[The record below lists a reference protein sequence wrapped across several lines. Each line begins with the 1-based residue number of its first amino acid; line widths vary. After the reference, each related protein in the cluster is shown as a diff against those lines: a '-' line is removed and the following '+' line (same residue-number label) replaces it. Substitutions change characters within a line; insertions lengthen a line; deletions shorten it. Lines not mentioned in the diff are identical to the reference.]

1 MKGIAM
7 PVFSDTNVDYG
18 PSHNLRLFRARVP
31 MRDGIC
37 LNVAVYL
44 PRDAAGPIPA
54 VMEITP
60 YTIDHTHGEGQFFP
74 KRGLAYVVADV
85 RGRGDSEGDFTH
97 MLINAFDGFDLAEWI
112 TQQSWNDGRVVLFGG
127 SYTGMNQW
135 LFLAQKH
142 PAVVAASPAAAFAP
156 AIDIPRGGVPNIY
169 EYKWAA
175 CVWGNAAYHQSGI
188 DGGLWAQE
196 IRQAIEQGRPVW
208 TAGESFGVSQNE
220 FLRKFAEEPGLENWS
235 EYFASDEQLTDLDV
249 PILTITGTHDDCMPG
264 TIYHWQRFEQLAS
277 NSALAKSHL
286 LIGPWDHAGTDSG
299 ENSVGE
305 LQFAEA
311 AKLSMRALR
320 ADWFRHILFGEEKPK
335 LLSDRFVYYVA
346 GAEEWRANSSFQA
359 ATKDFM
365 DLNLKSSPG
374 KNDVFHSG
382 WLTPD
387 AVDSPEYLL
396 TLDPKD
402 ARALDL
408 ELIPRPSANIDNQ
421 LFPPSYNSLLMT
433 QGGNDPTNQI
443 FTVTVDGN
451 GLIYHSAP
459 FEAPVT
465 MAGKPKLSLE
475 IIPDQPEAD
484 LSVLLHEIRPDGSSI
499 FLSSELARL
508 SRFNTT
514 AQGSLLV
521 EERNVIVLDDFRFCS
536 RTIAQGSRLRLTIRS
551 PWSALIIPNGDGL
564 LDHPEVNLRV
574 LHSKD
579 SPTKLTM
586 PLGT

>member
-1 MKGIAM
+1 
-7 PVFSDTNVDYG
+7 
-18 PSHNLRLFRARVP
+18 
-31 MRDGIC
+31 
-37 LNVAVYL
+37 
-44 PRDAAGPIPA
+44 
-54 VMEITP
+54 
-60 YTIDHTHGEGQFFP
+60 
-74 KRGLAYVVADV
+74 
-85 RGRGDSEGDFTH
+85 
-97 MLINAFDGFDLAEWI
+97 
-112 TQQSWNDGRVVLFGG
+112 
-127 SYTGMNQW
+127 
-135 LFLAQKH
+135 
-142 PAVVAASPAAAFAP
+142 
-156 AIDIPRGGVPNIY
+156 
-169 EYKWAA
+169 
-175 CVWGNAAYHQSGI
+175 
-188 DGGLWAQE
+188 
-196 IRQAIEQGRPVW
+196 
-208 TAGESFGVSQNE
+208 
-220 FLRKFAEEPGLENWS
+220 
-235 EYFASDEQLTDLDV
+235 
-249 PILTITGTHDDCMPG
+249 
-264 TIYHWQRFEQLAS
+264 
-277 NSALAKSHL
+277 
-286 LIGPWDHAGTDSG
+286 
-299 ENSVGE
+299 
-305 LQFAEA
+305 
-311 AKLSMRALR
+311 MRALR

-387 AVDSPEYLL
+387 AVDSPEYIL

-551 PWSALIIPNGDGL
+551 PWSAMIIPNGDGL

-586 PLGT
+586 PLGD

>member
-1 MKGIAM
+1 M

-60 YTIDHTHGEGQFFP
+60 YTIDHAHGEGQFFP

-135 LFLAQKH
+135 SFLAQKH
-142 PAVVAASPAAAFAP
+142 PAVVAASPAAAFAL

-220 FLRKFAEEPGLENWS
+220 YLRKSAEEPGLENWS

>member
-1 MKGIAM
+1 
-7 PVFSDTNVDYG
+7 
-18 PSHNLRLFRARVP
+18 

-44 PRDAAGPIPA
+44 PRDATGPIPA
-54 VMEITP
+54 VMELTP
-60 YTIDHTHGEGQFFP
+60 YTIDHAHGDGQYFP

-85 RGRGDSEGDFTH
+85 RGRGDSEGDFTPI
-97 MLINAFDGFDLAEWI
+97 LNDAFDGFDLIDWI
-112 TQQSWNDGRVVLFGG
+112 AKQEWNDGRVVMFGG
-127 SYTGMNQW
+127 SYTGQNQW
-135 LFLAQKH
+135 LILGQKH
-142 PAVVAASPAAAFAP
+142 PAVVAISPAAAFASG
-156 AIDIPRGGVPNIY
+156 IDIPRGGVPNIY
-169 EYKWAA
+169 DAKWEGV
-175 CVWGNAAYHQSGI
+175 VWGNALYAHSGADNGI
-188 DGGLWAQE
+188 WAQE
-196 IRQAIEQGRPVW
+196 IREAIAQGRPVW
-208 TAGESFGVSQNE
+208 TAGESFGVTFSNV
-220 FLRKFAEEPGLENWS
+220 LRKFVEEPGLENWS
-235 EYFASDEQLTDLDV
+235 NMYSSSEQLRGIEV
-249 PILTITGTHDDCMPG
+249 PVLTVTGTHDDCMPG
-264 TIYHWQRFEQLAS
+264 TIYHWQRYEQLAS
-277 NSALAKSHL
+277 ESALAKSHL
-286 LIGPWDHAGTDSG
+286 VIGPWDHAGTDSG

-311 AKLSMRALR
+311 ARVPIRELR
-320 ADWFRHILFGEEKPK
+320 TDWFRHILFGEALPEF
-335 LLSDRFVYYVA
+335 LSDRFVYYVA
-346 GAEEWRANSSFQA
+346 GSEEWRSNSSLQA
-359 ATKDFM
+359 VTKDFM
-365 DLNLKSSPG
+365 NLNLQSSPG

-382 WLTPD
+382 WLTSD
-387 AVDSPEYLL
+387 ATDSPEYLIK
-396 TLDPKD
+396 LDPKD
-402 ARALDL
+402 SRALDL
-408 ELIPRPSANIDNQ
+408 ELIPRPGATVDNP
-421 LFPPSYNSLLMT
+421 LFAQAYNSLLMT

-465 MAGKPKLSLE
+465 MVGKPKLSLE

>member
-1 MKGIAM
+1 M

-135 LFLAQKH
+135 SFLAQKH

-169 EYKWAA
+169 EYKWEA

-586 PLGT
+586 PLGD

>member
-1 MKGIAM
+1 M

-60 YTIDHTHGEGQFFP
+60 YTIDHAHGEGQFFP

-97 MLINAFDGFDLAEWI
+97 MLINGFDGFDLAEWI

-135 LFLAQKH
+135 SFLAQKH
-142 PAVVAASPAAAFAP
+142 PAVVAASPAAAFAL

-169 EYKWAA
+169 EYKWEA

-408 ELIPRPSANIDNQ
+408 ELIPRPSANINNQ

-443 FTVTVDGN
+443 FTVTVD
-451 GLIYHSAP
+451 
-459 FEAPVT
+459 
-465 MAGKPKLSLE
+465 
-475 IIPDQPEAD
+475 
-484 LSVLLHEIRPDGSSI
+484 
-499 FLSSELARL
+499 
-508 SRFNTT
+508 
-514 AQGSLLV
+514 
-521 EERNVIVLDDFRFCS
+521 
-536 RTIAQGSRLRLTIRS
+536 
-551 PWSALIIPNGDGL
+551 
-564 LDHPEVNLRV
+564 
-574 LHSKD
+574 
-579 SPTKLTM
+579 
-586 PLGT
+586 

>member
-1 MKGIAM
+1 
-7 PVFSDTNVDYG
+7 
-18 PSHNLRLFRARVP
+18 

-44 PRDAAGPIPA
+44 PRDATGPIPA
-54 VMEITP
+54 VMELTP
-60 YTIDHTHGEGQFFP
+60 YTIDHAHGDGQYFP

-85 RGRGDSEGDFTH
+85 RGRGDSEGDFTPI
-97 MLINAFDGFDLAEWI
+97 LNDAFDGFDLIDWI
-112 TQQSWNDGRVVLFGG
+112 AKQEWNDGRVVMFGG
-127 SYTGMNQW
+127 SYTGQNQW
-135 LFLAQKH
+135 LILGQKH
-142 PAVVAASPAAAFAP
+142 PAVVAISPAAAFASG
-156 AIDIPRGGVPNIY
+156 IDIPRGGVPNIY
-169 EYKWAA
+169 DAKWEGV
-175 CVWGNAAYHQSGI
+175 VWGNALYAHSGADNGI
-188 DGGLWAQE
+188 WAQE
-196 IRQAIEQGRPVW
+196 IREAIAQGRPVW
-208 TAGESFGVSQNE
+208 TAGESFGVTFNV
-220 FLRKFAEEPGLENWS
+220 LRKFVEEPGLENWS
-235 EYFASDEQLTDLDV
+235 NMYSSSEQLRGIEV
-249 PILTITGTHDDCMPG
+249 PVLTVTGTHDDCMPG
-264 TIYHWQRFEQLAS
+264 TIYHWQRYEQLAS
-277 NSALAKSHL
+277 ESALAKSHL
-286 LIGPWDHAGTDSG
+286 VIGPWDHAGTDSG

-311 AKLSMRALR
+311 ARVPIRELR
-320 ADWFRHILFGEEKPK
+320 TDWFRHILFGEALPEF
-335 LLSDRFVYYVA
+335 LSDRFVYYVA
-346 GAEEWRANSSFQA
+346 GSEEWRSNSSLQA
-359 ATKDFM
+359 VTKDFM
-365 DLNLKSSPG
+365 NLNLQSSPG

-382 WLTPD
+382 WLTSD
-387 AVDSPEYLL
+387 ATDSPEYLIK
-396 TLDPKD
+396 LDPKD
-402 ARALDL
+402 SRALDL
-408 ELIPRPSANIDNQ
+408 ELIPRPGATVDNP
-421 LFPPSYNSLLMT
+421 LFAQAYNSLLMT

-465 MAGKPKLSLE
+465 MVGKPKLSLE

>member
-1 MKGIAM
+1 M

-97 MLINAFDGFDLAEWI
+97 MRINAFDGFDLAEWI

-135 LFLAQKH
+135 SFLAQKH
-142 PAVVAASPAAAFAP
+142 PAVVAASPAAAFAL

-365 DLNLKSSPG
+365 ELNLKSSPG

-465 MAGKPKLSLE
+465 MVGKPKLSLE

-586 PLGT
+586 PIGD

>member
-1 MKGIAM
+1 M
-7 PVFSDTNVDYG
+7 PVFSNTNVDYG
-18 PSHNLRLFRARVP
+18 PSHNLRLVRARVP

-44 PRDAAGPIPA
+44 PRDATGPIPA
-54 VMEITP
+54 VMELTP
-60 YTIDHTHGEGQFFP
+60 YTIDHAHGDGQYFP

-85 RGRGDSEGDFTH
+85 RGRGDSEGDFTPI
-97 MLINAFDGFDLAEWI
+97 LNDAFDGFDLIDWI
-112 TQQSWNDGRVVLFGG
+112 AKQEWNDGRVVMFGG
-127 SYTGMNQW
+127 SYTGQNQW
-135 LFLAQKH
+135 LILGQKH
-142 PAVVAASPAAAFAP
+142 PAVVAISPAAAFASG
-156 AIDIPRGGVPNIY
+156 IDIPRGGVPNIY
-169 EYKWAA
+169 DAKWEGV
-175 CVWGNAAYHQSGI
+175 VWGNALYAHSGADNGI
-188 DGGLWAQE
+188 WAQE
-196 IRQAIEQGRPVW
+196 IREAIAQGRPVW
-208 TAGESFGVSQNE
+208 TAGESFGVTFNV
-220 FLRKFAEEPGLENWS
+220 LRKFVEEPGLENWS
-235 EYFASDEQLTDLDV
+235 NMYSSSEQLRGIEV
-249 PILTITGTHDDCMPG
+249 PVLTVTGTHDDCMPG
-264 TIYHWQRFEQLAS
+264 TIYHWQRYEQLAS
-277 NSALAKSHL
+277 ESALAKSHL
-286 LIGPWDHAGTDSG
+286 VIGTWDHAGTDSG
-299 ENSVGE
+299 KNSVGE

-311 AKLSMRALR
+311 ARVPIRELR
-320 ADWFRHILFGEEKPK
+320 TDWFRHILFGEALPEF
-335 LLSDRFVYYVA
+335 LSDRFVYYVA
-346 GAEEWRANSSFQA
+346 GSEEWRSNSSLQA
-359 ATKDFM
+359 VTKDFM
-365 DLNLKSSPG
+365 NLNLQSSPG

-382 WLTPD
+382 WLTSD
-387 AVDSPEYLL
+387 ATDSPEYLIK
-396 TLDPKD
+396 LDPKD
-402 ARALDL
+402 SRALDL
-408 ELIPRPSANIDNQ
+408 ELIPRPGATVDNP
-421 LFPPSYNSLLMT
+421 LFAQAYNSLLMT

-465 MAGKPKLSLE
+465 MVGKPKLSLE

>member
-1 MKGIAM
+1 
-7 PVFSDTNVDYG
+7 
-18 PSHNLRLFRARVP
+18 

-44 PRDAAGPIPA
+44 PRDATGPIPA
-54 VMEITP
+54 VMELTP
-60 YTIDHTHGEGQFFP
+60 YTIDHAHGDGQYFP

-85 RGRGDSEGDFTH
+85 RGRGDSEGDFTPI
-97 MLINAFDGFDLAEWI
+97 LNDAFDGFDLIDWI
-112 TQQSWNDGRVVLFGG
+112 AKQEWNDGRVVMFGG
-127 SYTGMNQW
+127 SYTGQNQW
-135 LFLAQKH
+135 LILGQKH
-142 PAVVAASPAAAFAP
+142 PAVVAISPAAAFASG
-156 AIDIPRGGVPNIY
+156 IDIPRGGVPNIY
-169 EYKWAA
+169 DAKWEGV
-175 CVWGNAAYHQSGI
+175 VWGNALYAHSGADNGI
-188 DGGLWAQE
+188 WAQE
-196 IRQAIEQGRPVW
+196 IREAIAQGRPVW
-208 TAGESFGVSQNE
+208 TAGESFGVTFNV
-220 FLRKFAEEPGLENWS
+220 LRKFVEEPGLENWS
-235 EYFASDEQLTDLDV
+235 NMYSSSEQLRGIEV
-249 PILTITGTHDDCMPG
+249 PVLTVTGTHDDCMPG
-264 TIYHWQRFEQLAS
+264 TIYHWQRYEQLAS
-277 NSALAKSHL
+277 ESALAKSHL
-286 LIGPWDHAGTDSG
+286 VIGTWDHAGTDSG
-299 ENSVGE
+299 KNSVGE

-311 AKLSMRALR
+311 ARVPIRELR
-320 ADWFRHILFGEEKPK
+320 TDWFRHILFGEALPEF
-335 LLSDRFVYYVA
+335 LSDRFVYYVA
-346 GAEEWRANSSFQA
+346 GSEEWRSNSSLQA
-359 ATKDFM
+359 VTKDFM
-365 DLNLKSSPG
+365 NLNLQSSPG

-382 WLTPD
+382 WLTSD
-387 AVDSPEYLL
+387 ATDSPEYLIK
-396 TLDPKD
+396 LDPKD
-402 ARALDL
+402 SRALDL
-408 ELIPRPSANIDNQ
+408 ELIPRPGATVDNP
-421 LFPPSYNSLLMT
+421 LFAQAYNSLLMT

-465 MAGKPKLSLE
+465 MVGKPKLSLE

>member
-1 MKGIAM
+1 M

-169 EYKWAA
+169 EYKWEA

-299 ENSVGE
+299 ENAVGE

-586 PLGT
+586 PLGD